1 MSTETEAEPQQP
13 EPQQT
18 EPTQAQPSRT
28 WASRAGA
35 RSAAPPGTRGSFVSG
50 PTIKVVILGLIL
62 LGLLVPTFM
71 VEGLVRER
79 EVRAERV
86 VAEIGEQSGGAQ
98 TVTGPLLMV
107 PALRREAVAQSASD
121 REPRTRTVRDIVVIR
136 PHVLNARI
144 DAETETLSRSI
155 YDARVYRAT
164 AELEARFAP
173 FDDDVLG
180 ADIVSLDWSEAFVA
194 VGVTD
199 PAAIDTASLSWNGR
213 AMAEIEPGLGVHATQ
228 DEPGFHTLA
237 LGLAGPPTADV
248 PVSVALALRGSQRMA
263 IAPAGLETA
272 ASIAANWP
280 HPSFGGRLADV
291 RSPDSGAYDYDLGTL
306 RLPGEREIT
315 EQGFSARWSV
325 SRLSLQLGRAWTVGQ
340 SGAIRPLLS
349 SLVGVSLVEPV
360 DHYARVRRVVSYG
373 ALVLIGVLSA
383 TFLLEVFAPR
393 TLALVQYLM
402 VGSMI
407 VVFYV
412 LLLALSEHM
421 GFALAYTIAAGAS
434 GGVLAGFVGSV
445 IGGRRWSLIA
455 GAAFLGIYAALY
467 AVLGL
472 EDFALLAGAVF
483 TFVLLTTVMFATRSI
498 DWSGAGR
505 TFGAAQGR

>member
-1 MSTETEAEPQQP
+1 MTNEPRTAEAKTAEATAPLREPRGGIGAG
-13 EPQQT
+13 T
-18 EPTQAQPSRT
+18 ARFDGGFLLRGPS
-28 WASRAGA
+28 
-35 RSAAPPGTRGSFVSG
+35 V
-50 PTIKVVILGLIL
+50 KVVMLGLIL
-62 LGLLVPTFM
+62 LSLLIPTFM

-79 EVRAERV
+79 ERRAERV
-86 VAEIGEQSGGAQ
+86 VDEIGDQWGGAQ
-98 TVTGPLLMV
+98 TVIGPLLIV
-107 PALRREAVAQSASD
+107 PALRRETVAQSGADES
-121 REPRTRTVRDIVVIR
+121 PRTRTVPDIVIVR
-136 PHVLNARI
+136 PQELDARLNAK
-144 DAETETLSRSI
+144 TETRSRSI

-164 AELEARFAP
+164 VAMDARFAP
-173 FDDDVLG
+173 FDEGTLG

-213 AMAEIEPGLGVHATQ
+213 AIEGIEPGLGVRAVR
-228 DEPGFHTLA
+228 DEPGFHGEPLDLA
-237 LGLAGPPTADV
+237 EAPATDV
-248 PVSVALALRGSQRMA
+248 PVSVALTLRGSQRMA
-263 IAPAGLETA
+263 FAPAGLETTA
-272 ASIAANWP
+272 RIAADWP
-280 HPSFGGRLADV
+280 HPSFGGTMYPMPSDV
-291 RSPDSGAYDYDLGTL
+291 RSSYSQVQSSL

-315 EQGFSARWSV
+315 PEGFSANWNV
-325 SRLSLQLGRAWTVGQ
+325 SRLSLQLGRAWVVGQ
-340 SGAIRPLLS
+340 NGGTGPLLS

-360 DHYARVRRVVSYG
+360 DHYAQVRRVVSYG

-393 TLALVQYLM
+393 ALALVQYLM

-434 GGVLAGFVGSV
+434 GGVLASFVGSV

-455 GAAFLGIYAALY
+455 GAAFLGIYATLY

-483 TFVLLTTVMFATRSI
+483 TFALLTAVMFGTRNL
-498 DWSGAGR
+498 DWSGRGR
-505 TFGAAQGR
+505 TPKAASSG